1 MAADREFADY
11 CCELLSV
18 VGPCVPKRMFGGWGI
33 SVDGLNI
40 AFTGDFGEGQRL
52 WLKGNDDTR
61 ARYEAAGCTIASY
74 VSTRGGVS
82 QTHTMN
88 YFSAPEDAM
97 DSPDAMTDWA
107 RLAMQCA
114 LKAKAAKPAKSS
126 KPRLVKTKAPA
137 KSLAMALTKAPAKV
151 PKKVRTKGKP

>member
-1 MAADREFADY
+1 MAADRDFADY
-11 CCELLSV
+11 CCELLSP
-18 VGPCVPKRMFGGWGI
+18 VGPSVPKRMFGGWGI

-40 AFTGDFGEGQRL
+40 AIIGDFGAGQKL

-61 ARYEAAGCTIASY
+61 AQYEAAGCKVASY

-82 QTHTMN
+82 QTHSMN

-97 DSPDAMTDWA
+97 DSPDAMTYWA

-126 KPRLVKTKAPA
+126 KPRQAKTKAP
-137 KSLAMALTKAPAKV
+137 TKAPIKV
-151 PKKVRTKGKP
+151 PKKAKP